1 VEWQCRHEL
10 LHQCGYTN
18 IHKPRDGTKEN
29 LLQHVKALAN
39 DVDDDDL
46 RVRGQHAALLKVLRN
61 VDFSAMTGDMNCC
74 TGVGTPASTHP

>member
-1 VEWQCRHEL
+1 VRKDNIVSFTDKTTPKQLQEGRSAYLKRGRFFCPYH
-10 LHQCGYTN
+10 

-46 RVRGQHAALLKVLRN
+46 HVRGQHAALLGVLGQ
-61 VDFSAMTGDMNCC
+61 DA
-74 TGVGTPASTHP
+74 HP